1 MTRSPRSGFTLIELL
16 VVISIIALL
25 IGILLPALGAAR
37 NTARTAVCL
46 SNVRQLTIG
55 AVSFAADHKQ
65 HIQATSE
72 SDIIKAYAAY
82 RDKNEFRNDSG
93 RTAKDWASALI
104 PYMGGSSQTTFLDAD
119 PQVANIFTCP
129 SDPDL
134 DLADPG
140 HEFTLNLGA
149 GNKRISY
156 GVNVDVA
163 SIPDTSGNFGLIN
176 FGAQVGVVK
185 PDGAGGFTTTASLG
199 GNLDRVKDP
208 SSTMIFADCGT
219 REEINPGGTLLDRNN
234 TVYYTSNFSNFGGAD
249 PNEMGTLAGVAKT
262 DWLRA
267 RIPVTSAWSGNP
279 GIAGVIGE
287 HDRHSNALNVAFI
300 DGHAGT
306 SAPDSW
312 SRIKVSPH
320 VK

>member
-1 MTRSPRSGFTLIELL
+1 MTRSPRPGFTLIELL

-37 NTARTAVCL
+37 NTARSAVCL

-55 AVSFAADHKQ
+55 AVSFAVDHKQ

-72 SDIIKAYAAY
+72 SDIIKAYSQFA
-82 RDKNEFRNDSG
+82 DKNEFRTDPG

-104 PYMGGSSQTTFLDAD
+104 PYLGGSSQETFLNAD

-129 SDPDL
+129 SDPDM

-140 HEFTLNLGA
+140 HDFTLNLGP

-163 SIPDTSGNFGLIN
+163 SIPDSSGNFGLIN

-185 PDGAGGFTTTASLG
+185 PDGAGGFTTSASLG

-208 SSTMIFADCGT
+208 SATMLYADCGT
-219 REEINPGGTLLDRNN
+219 RPERNPGSTLLDRNN
-234 TVYYTSNFSNFGGAD
+234 TVYYSSNFSNFGPA
-249 PNEMGTLAGVAKT
+249 PAAESGTLAAIAKT
-262 DWLRA
+262 PWLRA
-267 RIPVTSAWSGNP
+267 RIPVTAAWSDDP
-279 GIAGVIGE
+279 AIAGDIGE
-287 HDRHSNALNVAFI
+287 HDRHSGSMNIAFI
-300 DGHAGT
+300 DGHAS
-306 SAPDSW
+306 SAGPDGW
-312 SRIKVSPH
+312 SRVKVSPYI
-320 VK
+320 K